1 MSVYQENTDGF
12 AFLMIPQVVAQDDRL
27 KGNEKLLY
35 GHIFSLTKKEGYCWA
50 TNEYLSDLM
59 GVSKGCISRYITHII
74 ELGYLERVVVKDKDS
89 GQITCRKLYI
99 KNIFAD
105 PEKESPEEE
114 KTEEPSI
121 PNDQPSIP
129 NDQPYVPNDQGV
141 SVKRSRPSMPN
152 GQGGIGQTVK
162 ENNITEYITEY
173 INNKSMRPRVREA
186 LVQFCEM
193 RLEMEKRDKRKPFTV
208 SAFKLIVQRLD
219 QIANN
224 DEEKIAILNNS
235 VMNNWQGVFPLKGKP
250 PQQNESQGL
259 RNGTYDAFF
268 DSAITNEN
276 FERGRS

>member
-12 AFLMIPQVVAQDDRL
+12 AFLMIPQVVAQDSRL

-59 GVSKGCISRYITHII
+59 GVSKCCISRYIAHII
-74 ELGYLERVVVKDKDS
+74 ELGYFERMVVKDKNS

-105 PEKESPEEE
+105 PEESPEEE
-114 KTEEPSI
+114 ITEEPSI

-129 NDQPYVPNDQGV
+129 NGQGV
-141 SVKRSRPSMPN
+141 SAKRSRPSIPN
-152 GQGGIGQTVK
+152 DQDPLYQTVK

-173 INNKSMRPRVREA
+173 INNKSMRPRVRDA

-193 RLEMEKRDKRKPFTV
+193 RLEMEKRDKRKPFTI

-219 QIANN
+219 QIAST

-235 VMNNWQGVFPLKGKP
+235 VMNNWQGVFPLKGGEKAR
-250 PQQNESQGL
+250 QESQGL
-259 RNGTYDAFF
+259 RDGTYDAFF
-268 DSAITNEN
+268 DSAITNDT
-276 FERGRS
+276 FGRGMS

>member
-12 AFLMIPQVVAQDDRL
+12 AFLMIPQVVAQDKRL

-59 GVSKGCISRYITHII
+59 GVSKDCISRYITHII
-74 ELGYLERVVVKDKDS
+74 ELGYLDRVVVKDKNS

-105 PEKESPEEE
+105 PEEEIEESCR
-114 KTEEPSI
+114 
-121 PNDQPSIP
+121 P
-129 NDQPYVPNDQGV
+129 NDQPYRSNDQGV
-141 SVKRSRPSMPN
+141 LVKRSRPYRSN
-152 GQGGIGQTVK
+152 DQGGIGQTIG
-162 ENNITEYITEY
+162 ENNTREYITEY

-193 RLEMEKRDKRKPFTV
+193 RMEMARRDKRKPFTV
-208 SAFKLIVQRLD
+208 SAFKLILKRLD
-219 QIANN
+219 ELAST

-235 VMNNWQGVFPLKGKP
+235 VMNNWQGVFPLKGGEIGR
-250 PQQNESQGL
+250 QVSQGL
-259 RNGTYDAFF
+259 RDGTYDAYIN
-268 DSAITNEN
+268 SAITNDT
-276 FERGRS
+276 FGGGMS

>member
-12 AFLMIPQVVAQDDRL
+12 AFLLIPQVVAQDDRL

-105 PEKESPEEE
+105 PEEGPEEE

-121 PNDQPSIP
+121 PNG
-129 NDQPYVPNDQGV
+129 QPYVPNDQGV
-141 SVKRSRPSMPN
+141 SAKRSRPSIPN
-152 GQGGIGQTVK
+152 DQDPLYQTVK

-173 INNKSMRPRVREA
+173 LNNKSMRPRVREA
-186 LVQFCEM
+186 LIQFCEM
-193 RLEMEKRDKRKPFTV
+193 RLDMEKRDKRKPFTI

-219 QIANN
+219 QIANT

-235 VMNNWQGVFPLKGKP
+235 VMNNWQGVFPLRGKP
-250 PQQNESQGL
+250 PQRQESQGL
-259 RNGTYDAFF
+259 RDGTYDAFF

>member
-12 AFLMIPQVVAQDDRL
+12 AFLLIPQVVAQDDRL

-59 GVSKGCISRYITHII
+59 GVSKDCISRYITHII
-74 ELGYLERVVVKDKDS
+74 ELGYLERVVVRGKNS

-99 KNIFAD
+99 KNMFSD
-105 PEKESPEEE
+105 PDEEE
-114 KTEEPSI
+114 PEGEKAEDPSRS
-121 PNDQPSIP
+121 NDQPSRS
-129 NDQPYVPNDQGV
+129 NDQGV
-141 SVKRSRPSMPN
+141 LVKRSRPSRSN
-152 GQGGIGQTVK
+152 DQGGIGQTVG

-173 INNKSMRPRVREA
+173 INNKSMRPRVRDA
-186 LVQFCEM
+186 LIQFCEM

-219 QIANN
+219 QIASN
-224 DEEKIAILNNS
+224 DEEKITILNNS
-235 VMNNWQGVFPLKGKP
+235 VMNNWQGVFPLKGKS
-250 PQQNESQGL
+250 PQRNESQGL
-259 RNGTYDAFF
+259 RNGTYNAYF

>member
-12 AFLMIPQVVAQDDRL
+12 AFLLIPQVVAQDDRL

-105 PEKESPEEE
+105 PEEGPEEE
-114 KTEEPSI
+114 KIEEPSI

-129 NDQPYVPNDQGV
+129 NGQPYVPNCQGV
-141 SVKRSRPSMPN
+141 SAKRSRPSMPN
-152 GQGGIGQTVK
+152 DQNPLYQTVK

-173 INNKSMRPRVREA
+173 INNKSMRPRVRDA
-186 LVQFCEM
+186 LIQFCEM
-193 RLEMEKRDKRKPFTV
+193 RLDMEKRDKRKPFTV

-219 QIANN
+219 QIASN

-235 VMNNWQGVFPLKGKP
+235 VMNNWQGVFPLKDGEKAR
-250 PQQNESQGL
+250 QESRGL
-259 RNGTYDAFF
+259 RNGSYDAFF
-268 DSAITNEN
+268 VSAITNEN

>member
-59 GVSKGCISRYITHII
+59 GVSKDCISRYITHII
-74 ELGYLERVVVKDKDS
+74 ELGYLERVVVKDKNS

-99 KNIFAD
+99 KNMFAVPD
-105 PEKESPEEE
+105 EEEPEEE
-114 KTEEPSI
+114 KTEESSRS
-121 PNDQPSIP
+121 NDQPSIP
-129 NDQPYVPNDQGV
+129 NDQGV
-141 SVKRSRPSMPN
+141 LVKRSIPSIPN
-152 GQGGIGQTVK
+152 DQGGIGQTVG

-173 INNKSMRPRVREA
+173 INNKSMRPRVRDA
-186 LVQFCEM
+186 LIQFCDM

-219 QIANN
+219 QIANT

-235 VMNNWQGVFPLKGKP
+235 VMNNWQGVFPLKGGEKAR
-250 PQQNESQGL
+250 QESQGL

-268 DSAITNEN
+268 DSAITNDT
-276 FERGRS
+276 FGRGMS